1 MDYIFQF
8 VQPFV
13 DFFCKYYLNG
23 CFIFIFV
30 LITSVAIAVHLSKDK
45 KGNHTMSLDDVCV
58 SLMMGAVLVVTWPVI
73 VSLAFFAGIC
83 YLYYYLVGLI
93 LRLVIKRI
101 N

>member
-8 VQPFV
+8 AQPFV

-30 LITSVAIAVHLSKDK
+30 LITSVVIAVHLSKDK

-58 SLMMGAVLVVTWPVI
+58 SLMMGAVLVVAWPVT

-83 YLYYYLVGLI
+83 YFYYLIVGLI
-93 LRLVIKRI
+93 IKLVTKRI
-101 N
+101 S